1 MKKQA
6 VEQQKGSKKGLRDE
20 LHPHRRGKKLFG
32 EEWECY
38 WGFNGK
44 VSAQNWKC
52 EPCPLDP
59 MLLQPGKLW
68 GLILKWMEERVGAV
82 VKNGYT
88 WPQNRWNLVA
98 VFAALTHLHCLCK
111 SLCDF
116 SFPQSSLP
124 QLFRGSDHPGAWQ
137 TFDSPLST
145 HGDCFKLQATYP
157 SEVIYFFFIII
168 IFYKCCLQQ
177 VVHVN
182 SILIKGEESVLH
194 NSYPRFS
201 WESEN
206 SPEGLMKRPAK
217 SVASQMGDL
226 ILICLRFSQAVWL
239 ALGWLTASEVELRQR
254 GCLDFPE
261 ALIWG
266 SG

>member
-1 MKKQA
+1 MGFDFKMD
-6 VEQQKGSKKGLRDE
+6 GGTCWRC
-20 LHPHRRGKKLFG
+20 G
-32 EEWECY
+32 EEWLHRIGGI
-38 WGFNGK
+38 WWQSLQLLPTSTA
-44 VSAQNWKC
+44 SARAYVTFLSPRALFHSFSGEVIIQV
-52 EPCPLDP
+52 
-59 MLLQPGKLW
+59 PGKHSTLLW
-68 GLILKWMEERVGAV
+68 VHTEIVLNYKQLIPQKWFIFF
-82 VKNGYT
+82 
-88 WPQNRWNLVA
+88 L
-98 VFAALTHLHCLCK
+98 LL
-111 SLCDF
+111 
-116 SFPQSSLP
+116 
-124 QLFRGSDHPGAWQ
+124 
-137 TFDSPLST
+137 
-145 HGDCFKLQATYP
+145 
-157 SEVIYFFFIII
+157 FFFN
-168 IFYKCCLQQ
+168 KCCLQQ

-239 ALGWLTASEVELRQR
+239 ALGWLRASEVELRQR